1 MPKINLL
8 TNAVAEAAPPNPRP
22 ARILG
27 QVFIVAGALV
37 ALLVAIGIDYAYSNQ
52 KATEAKDRLA
62 KAKAAKA
69 ELEKVKK
76 EADEFKKKKDAV
88 EARLKVI
95 KDLSAEQRGPV
106 ALLSYINERIPKGI
120 KLEKIT
126 QKGNSITIEGVS
138 DKKNLVTEFAQQ
150 LELRSNGLFT
160 NVDPT
165 FKEGG
170 QTLPDPTEAQVIQF
184 QIACL
189 YNPPKPVTDGSGT
202 QTASV
207 K

>member
-27 QVFIVAGALV
+27 QVFIVAGALI

-95 KDLSAEQRGPV
+95 KDLSA
-106 ALLSYINERIPKGI
+106 SYINERIPKGI

-170 QTLPDPTEAQVIQF
+170 QTLPDPTETQVIQF